1 MGKNFLLFTL
11 LHLSFFCISQENSNS
26 LLWKITESNINKT
39 SYLYGTIHM
48 VKKEDFIIKEK
59 VKKAFNKCEVLALEV
74 NLKMNIKT
82 KMNLAMQTLLPKGK
96 SVEDFISKNDFQLLS
111 AYAKDSIN
119 LSDKKFKNYLKLK
132 PFFLSSILI
141 KESLGKI
148 KSYDEEFYKMSSKKK
163 MRHIGLEKIE
173 DQLKIVN
180 EISFKDQGEMM
191 MDGITNNKNSFEKL
205 VQAYLNEDLAL
216 LSKLISNDSEN
227 FKEFESNF
235 IVKRNQKWI
244 PIIERTIQK
253 HNSFIAVGA
262 GHLFGES
269 GVISLLKKN
278 GYEVTPV
285 FN

>member
-1 MGKNFLLFTL
+1 MIKVSFLSILIHVSL
-11 LHLSFFCISQENSNS
+11 CCISQENSNS
-26 LLWKITESNINKT
+26 LLWKITGSEKNKI

-48 VKKEDFIIKEK
+48 VKKEDFVIKEK

-74 NLKMNIKT
+74 NLKMSLKT

-96 SVEDFISKNDFQLLS
+96 SVKDFISKEDFQLLS
-111 AYAKDSIN
+111 SYAKDSIN

-173 DQLKIVN
+173 DQLRMVN
-180 EISFKDQGEMM
+180 QISFKEQGEMM
-191 MDGITNNKNSFEKL
+191 MHGITNNENSFEKL
-205 VQAYLNEDLAL
+205 VQAYLDEDLNL
-216 LSKLISNDSEN
+216 LSKLISNDSQN
-227 FKEFESNF
+227 LKEFEYNF
-235 IVKRNQKWI
+235 LVKRNQKWI
-244 PIIERTIQK
+244 PIIEKTIQK

-262 GHLFGES
+262 GHLFGEN

-278 GYEVTPV
+278 GYEVAPV